1 MNTNQK
7 PITTILFSYLSY
19 LALFVG
25 TAFISG
31 AIVHS
36 GNISEIPKYIV
47 IGLIGLT
54 LFVAGSFVQETI
66 INKNSLQGTKLVKF
80 LFFSL
85 LLSVG
90 IGMISGGVQHF
101 TDFPV
106 YSSFLIPLGV
116 LLSLVAFLLKNSY
129 SISSKV
135 WVLILSVFALLSLI
149 LNIGLGAY
157 ANSLVKKVPEYCETK
172 ASFLAVKVNASGT
185 HAEDCIKP
193 AQNNSMTM
201 DMSNNSK
208 VKDDRSFI
216 DYVIPHHQDAVDGSQ
231 ELLKISKDPELISF
245 LNNVIATQTKEIDL
259 LKRYYKSWFG
269 AEYKDSY
276 IKLQNR
282 YFGMNELEASKT
294 FTQNMLAHHSGIIDV
309 AKKVVASDIGYS
321 YKPEIVELSQQIIKD
336 QEADNVVLN
345 NWLGAKYKTVEITK
359 TNSDDHS
366 GH

>member
-1 MNTNQK
+1 MQNPK
-7 PITTILFSYLSY
+7 PTATILFSYLSY

-36 GNISEIPKYIV
+36 GNVNEIPKYIV
-47 IGLIGLT
+47 IGLIGLS

-90 IGMISGGVQHF
+90 IGMIGGGVQHF

-116 LLSLVAFLLKNSY
+116 LLSLIAFLLKNSY

-135 WVLILSVFALLSLI
+135 WVLTLSGFALFSLI

-157 ANSLVKKVPEYCETK
+157 ANSLIKQLASNCETK
-172 ASFLAVKVNASGT
+172 TSFLVVKVSASAG
-185 HAEDCIKP
+185 HDDDCIKP
-193 AQNNSMTM
+193 THNSSVKIT
-201 DMSNNSK
+201 SNFE
-208 VKDDRSFI
+208 VKDDKSFI
-216 DYVIPHHQDAVDGSQ
+216 EYTIPHHQDAVDDSQ
-231 ELLKISKDPELISF
+231 ELLTITKDLELISF
-245 LNNVIATQTKEIDL
+245 LNNVVTTQTNEINL
-259 LKRYYKSWFG
+259 LKTYHKSWFG
-269 AEYKDSY
+269 SEYKDRY
-276 IKLQNR
+276 IKPQSR
-282 YFGMNELEASKT
+282 YSKINELQASKT
-294 FTQNMLAHHSGIIDV
+294 FTQNMLGHHSGIIDV
-309 AKKVVASDIGYS
+309 AKKVIASNLSYS
-321 YKPEIVELSQQIIKD
+321 YRPEIIELSRQIIKD

-345 NWLGAKYKTVEITK
+345 KWLETKYKDVGTK
-359 TNSDDHS
+359 EVKGDNHS
-366 GH
+366 H